1 MHYSLA
7 RPIPM
12 YNPFEDYP
20 MTLEAFTEWMQ
31 KLTRIEILTAGKLI
45 ASIAIILGM
54 AIVRWIIL
62 AIVARRWEDIRI
74 RYRWKKTSL
83 YVAFMICAVLV
94 GRLWLEGVG
103 SLVTYFGLLSAGLAI
118 ALKELVANFVGWAF
132 ILWRRPFEVGDR
144 VQIGDLAGDVI
155 DLRIFQFTLLEIGN
169 WVEADQ
175 STGRVVHVNN
185 GRIFSDNL
193 ANFSKGFQYI
203 WNEIPVLVTFE
214 SDWRRAK
221 NILLEI
227 ANRHG
232 EEMSQ
237 AAAERLRQ
245 AARKFMIFY
254 SKLTPTVYTAVRDCG
269 VLLTIRYLCDPRKR
283 RATEQAVWEDILET
297 FAKADNIDFAYPT
310 QRFYD
315 NALEGKPGARAP
327 GIPEKS
333 PDPDK

>member
-1 MHYSLA
+1 
-7 RPIPM
+7 
-12 YNPFEDYP
+12 
-20 MTLEAFTEWMQ
+20 MTLQAFTEWLQ
-31 KLTRIEILTAGKLI
+31 KLARVEVITAGKLI
-45 ASIAIILGM
+45 ASIAIILGV
-54 AIVRWIIL
+54 AILRWL
-62 AIVARRWEDIRI
+62 ALIFVARRWEDVKI

-83 YVAFMICAVLV
+83 YVSFIVTAILV

-103 SLVTYFGLLSAGLAI
+103 SLVTYFGILSAGLAI

-169 WVEADQ
+169 WVDADQ

-203 WNEIPVLVTFE
+203 WNEVPVLVTFE
-214 SDWRRAK
+214 SDWRKAK
-221 NILLEI
+221 QILHDI
-227 ANRHG
+227 AARHG
-232 EEMSQ
+232 AEMSH
-237 AAAERLRQ
+237 AAEERLRQ

-254 SKLTPTVYTAVRDCG
+254 TKLTPTVYTSVRDCG
-269 VLLTIRYLCDPRKR
+269 VLLTVRYLCDPRKR
-283 RATEQAVWEDILET
+283 RATEQAVWEDILDA
-297 FAKADNIDFAYPT
+297 FAAAEDIDFAYPT

-315 NALEGKPGARAP
+315 NVVEGKPEARADTNLDSK
-327 GIPEKS
+327 GQS
-333 PDPDK
+333 TG

>member
-1 MHYSLA
+1 
-7 RPIPM
+7 
-12 YNPFEDYP
+12 
-20 MTLEAFTEWMQ
+20 MTLQAFTEWLQ
-31 KLTRIEILTAGKLI
+31 KLTRVEVITAGKLI
-45 ASIAIILGM
+45 ASIAIILGV
-54 AIVRWIIL
+54 AILRWL
-62 AIVARRWEDIRI
+62 ALIFVARRWEDVKI

-83 YVAFMICAVLV
+83 YVSFIVTAILV

-103 SLVTYFGLLSAGLAI
+103 SLVTYFGILSAGLAI

-169 WVEADQ
+169 WVDADQ

-203 WNEIPVLVTFE
+203 WNEVPVLVTFE
-214 SDWRRAK
+214 SDWRKAK
-221 NILLEI
+221 QILHDI
-227 ANRHG
+227 AARHG
-232 EEMSQ
+232 AEMSH
-237 AAAERLRQ
+237 AAEERLRQ

-254 SKLTPTVYTAVRDCG
+254 TKLTPTVYTSVRDCG
-269 VLLTIRYLCDPRKR
+269 VLLTVRYLCDPRKR
-283 RATEQAVWEDILET
+283 RATEQAVWEDILDA
-297 FAKADNIDFAYPT
+297 FAAAEDIDFAYPT

-315 NALEGKPGARAP
+315 NVVELGVVRIRRQRRVIEANQRSDAAVSK
-327 GIPEKS
+327 
-333 PDPDK
+333 